1 MAGVD
6 GIQTQQPT
14 EYKDKGKFKRMQPAV
29 EERDNIQHSY
39 LWR

>member
-14 EYKDKGKFKRMQPAV
+14 QYKEKDKFEGMQSAGG
-29 EERDNIQHSY
+29 Q
-39 LWR
+39 